1 LHAWCADRQQQTLA
15 RVTRVCAAPQARPG
29 QARTGQSSTGQVT
42 GYRLQGAGCRKQD
55 ARRRSGDC
63 RTACRAHTHLHARA
77 AADRRRWRAAARQ
90 AAASAWAFGPGHP
103 GEGTWQ
109 LVQWTLVDDWRLVV
123 GGWRLAGVEAWVTG
137 VECVRGGGRPTTW
150 CCHAVMNRWNT
161 TERVHATS
169 VASRRTLGAVA
180 VAVAARSV
188 VWWCGRSSG
197 AGEVSQILAA
207 RFEAAAGQ
215 QWAVQTAS
223 RERASG
229 ESQANRRGQQDR
241 RAACGGRRATGS
253 RPTLVLD
260 AEAEAEA
267 DADAAGR
274 VRVWVWVVLLAL
286 AGQGRVA
293 GLRAAGEEL
302 SRRRGPEE

>member
-1 LHAWCADRQQQTLA
+1 M
-15 RVTRVCAAPQARPG
+15 
-29 QARTGQSSTGQVT
+29 
-42 GYRLQGAGCRKQD
+42 QD
-55 ARRRSGDC
+55 ARRCSGDC
-63 RTACRAHTHLHARA
+63 RTAFRAHTHTHKHLHARA

-109 LVQWTLVDDWRLVV
+109 MVRWTLVDGWRLAV
-123 GGWRLAGVEAWVTG
+123 GGGRLAGVEAWVTG

-150 CCHAVMNRWNT
+150 CWHAVMNRWNT
-161 TERVHATS
+161 TERVRAAS

-180 VAVAARSV
+180 VAVVVAARSV

-197 AGEVSQILAA
+197 AGEVSQIIAA

-229 ESQANRRGQQDR
+229 KSQANRRGQQDR
-241 RAACGGRRATGS
+241 RAACGGRRARG
-253 RPTLVLD
+253 
-260 AEAEAEA
+260 
-267 DADAAGR
+267 
-274 VRVWVWVVLLAL
+274 
-286 AGQGRVA
+286 AGQHWY
-293 GLRAAGEEL
+293 
-302 SRRRGPEE
+302 

>member
-1 LHAWCADRQQQTLA
+1 MQDAAAETAGQHWERTRTRTHIDTHTLNTYMRGRRRIGA
-15 RVTRVCAAPQARPG
+15 VGGLLRGRRLPVRGHLALATRVRVHGSWCDG
-29 QARTGQSSTGQVT
+29 
-42 GYRLQGAGCRKQD
+42 
-55 ARRRSGDC
+55 
-63 RTACRAHTHLHARA
+63 
-77 AADRRRWRAAARQ
+77 RWRAVGGGR
-90 AAASAWAFGPGHP
+90 WA
-103 GEGTWQ
+103 
-109 LVQWTLVDDWRLVV
+109 V
-123 GGWRLAGVEAWVTG
+123 GGWRLAGVASWVTG

-161 TERVHATS
+161 TERVRAAS
-169 VASRRTLGAVA
+169 VASRRTLGAVAVAVA

-229 ESQANRRGQQDR
+229 DSQANRRGQQDR
-241 RAACGGRRATGS
+241 RAACGGRRATGN
-253 RPTLVLD
+253 RPALVLD

-267 DADAAGR
+267 DA
-274 VRVWVWVVLLAL
+274 
-286 AGQGRVA
+286 
-293 GLRAAGEEL
+293 
-302 SRRRGPEE
+302 RRRSRAGVGEGVGGTAGTGRAGWQG

>member
-1 LHAWCADRQQQTLA
+1 M
-15 RVTRVCAAPQARPG
+15 
-29 QARTGQSSTGQVT
+29 
-42 GYRLQGAGCRKQD
+42 
-55 ARRRSGDC
+55 
-63 RTACRAHTHLHARA
+63 
-77 AADRRRWRAAARQ
+77 
-90 AAASAWAFGPGHP
+90 
-103 GEGTWQ
+103 
-109 LVQWTLVDDWRLVV
+109 
-123 GGWRLAGVEAWVTG
+123 AGVEAWVTG

-169 VASRRTLGAVA
+169 VASRRTLGA